1 MGLIDAT
8 TLISALVGV
17 KNVNKDNIER
27 IKGIFFR
34 FFISK
39 IFIGCY
45 NITLCNNIT
54 FISQAVYEQRKQ
66 HIS

>member
-17 KNVNKDNIER
+17 KNVNKDNNER
-27 IKGIFFR
+27 IKGIFFS

-39 IFIGCY
+39 IFY
-45 NITLCNNIT
+45 WLL
-54 FISQAVYEQRKQ
+54 
-66 HIS
+66 

>member
-8 TLISALVGV
+8 TLISAFTDV
-17 KNVNKDNIER
+17 KNVKNDMIDS

-34 FFISK
+34 VFIIKYLIS
-39 IFIGCY
+39 CY

-54 FISQAVYEQRKQ
+54 FRSQAIYE
-66 HIS
+66 H

>member
-17 KNVNKDNIER
+17 KNVNNDNIEK

-34 FFISK
+34 FVIIK
-39 IFIGCY
+39 IFY
-45 NITLCNNIT
+45 WLL
-54 FISQAVYEQRKQ
+54 
-66 HIS
+66 